1 MKFVI
6 SLAALFIFLGLGY
19 ISPQQTPTEPLVI
32 VVRDGQGNP
41 VSGVTLRLLAA
52 GPPDEPFDSCV
63 TDADGKCRLL
73 LPAGAYIVRFEGG
86 WQGQT
91 FVPASQQNSGGLE
104 DGGASSG
111 GFGIVLEPSLPGQ
124 PGSGEQVVTFVVGRQ
139 AGQLVPL
146 WDMSRSP
153 SAPPQPY
160 AQPKNPF
167 DTSANPLAGIDLG
180 PLSAV
185 SLTPTGDAQVVESAI
200 SAGGTSTPMP
210 NVTPTAP
217 TPDEGLPASSAWLG
231 VVGLVAVVVLALVGA
246 LMAARRRKERD

>member
-1 MKFVI
+1 MF
-6 SLAALFIFLGLGY
+6 LALGRL
-19 ISPQQTPTEPLVI
+19 PVQQTSQPLVI

-63 TDADGKCRLL
+63 TDADGQCRLL
-73 LPAGAYIVRFEGG
+73 LPPGAYIVRFEGG

-91 FVPASQQNSGGLE
+91 FVPSSQQNGGGLE
-104 DGGASSG
+104 DGGASGG
-111 GFGIVLEPSLPGQ
+111 GFGVYIEPSLPGE
-124 PGSGEQVVTFVVGRQ
+124 PGSAEQVVTFVIGRQ

-180 PLSAV
+180 PLGAV
-185 SLTPTGDAQVVESAI
+185 GLTPTGDAQVVESAI
-200 SAGGTSTPMP
+200 SAGGTSTPLP
-210 NVTPTAP
+210 AVTPTAP
-217 TPDEGLPASSAWLG
+217 PPDQGVPAGSAWLG
-231 VVGLVAVVVLALVGA
+231 VVGLVAVVVLVLFGA
-246 LMAARRRKERD
+246 LIAARRRKEHR

>member
-1 MKFVI
+1 
-6 SLAALFIFLGLGY
+6 
-19 ISPQQTPTEPLVI
+19 
-32 VVRDGQGNP
+32 

-52 GPPDEPFDSCV
+52 GPPDQPFDTCV
-63 TDADGKCRLL
+63 TNTDGQCRLL

-91 FVPASQQNSGGLE
+91 FVPPSQQNGGGLE
-104 DGGASSG
+104 DGGASGG
-111 GFGIVLEPSLPGQ
+111 GFGVYIQ
-124 PGSGEQVVTFVVGRQ
+124 PGSGEQVVTFVIGRQ

-167 DTSANPLAGIDLG
+167 DTAANPLAGIDLG
-180 PLSAV
+180 PMGAGAV
-185 SLTPTGDAQVVESAI
+185 TPTGDAQVVESAI
-200 SAGGTSTPMP
+200 SAGGTSTPVP
-210 NVTPTAP
+210 AVTPTASA
-217 TPDEGLPASSAWLG
+217 PDQGVPAGSAWLG

-246 LMAARRRKERD
+246 LMAARRRQEHR